1 MINISIGKTIGW
13 KSRRQTVVKLEGDEG
28 DCLVGDKWRVY
39 YYMPR
44 AMYARP
50 GLGSTLMHGTCRMV
64 DAGVHLATHRVLKLG
79 FIFVLFRLVL
89 GGLQSK
95 QKWQML
101 PVAITSVC
109 ACCFGRTLRNRL
121 FLHQTRGKVER
132 IWNLSPNFDNIN
144 LNGSIWNCKQF
155 NQKST
160 SIYYSSIDALRIQKT
175 GAKHW

>member
-101 PVAITSVC
+101 AVSGGHWGIVFSFTKQGERWNAFGTS
-109 ACCFGRTLRNRL
+109 
-121 FLHQTRGKVER
+121 HQTLIISTWTARYGIANNSIRKAHQYT
-132 IWNLSPNFDNIN
+132 IHLSMPSVFRRQEPNTDR
-144 LNGSIWNCKQF
+144 Q
-155 NQKST
+155 
-160 SIYYSSIDALRIQKT
+160 
-175 GAKHW
+175 